1 MAISSRVV
9 LIVAEEERTRTAFS
23 RGLAQEPHRLLTA
36 SRISEALERMA
47 AEPVDLIV
55 SDTLLPDGP
64 GQAFLRDVRR
74 RYPDTMRILLT
85 PVAGLATAVE
95 AMERGEIYRFLV
107 RPWDDVELRGV
118 VRGALDRLIRE
129 RENCRLLARVHRE
142 IHQAIAL
149 AYPELHL
156 IRDATGSILLDD
168 TEGDAVS
175 LAVG

>member
-9 LIVAEEERTRTAFS
+9 LIVTEEERTRAAFS
-23 RGLAQEPHRLLTA
+23 RGLAHEPHRVLTA

-95 AMERGEIYRFLV
+95 AMERGEIYRFRFAPGTTWSSAALSAARSTDWSASARTAGSWPGCIGRST
-107 RPWDDVELRGV
+107 RPSPSPTPS
-118 VRGALDRLIRE
+118 
-129 RENCRLLARVHRE
+129 C
-142 IHQAIAL
+142 
-149 AYPELHL
+149 
-156 IRDATGSILLDD
+156 T
-168 TEGDAVS
+168 
-175 LAVG
+175 

>member
-9 LIVAEEERTRTAFS
+9 LIVAEEERTRAAFTH
-23 RGLAQEPHRLLTA
+23 GLAQEPHRVFA
-36 SRISEALERMA
+36 AARISEAMERLA
-47 AEPVDLIV
+47 AEPVDLVV

-85 PVAGLATAVE
+85 PVAGLGTAVE
-95 AMERGEIYRFLV
+95 AMERGEIYRFLI

-129 RENCRLLARVHRE
+129 RENCRLLARVRRE
-142 IHQAIAL
+142 IHQAISVAH
-149 AYPELHL
+149 PELHL

-168 TEGDAVS
+168 TEGDDVA

>member
-9 LIVAEEERTRTAFS
+9 LIVTEEERTRAAFS
-23 RGLAQEPHRLLTA
+23 RGLAHEPHRVLTA

-85 PVAGLATAVE
+85 PVAGLATAPGTTWSS
-95 AMERGEIYRFLV
+95 AALSAARSTDWSASARTAGSWPGCIGRST
-107 RPWDDVELRGV
+107 RPSPSPTPS
-118 VRGALDRLIRE
+118 
-129 RENCRLLARVHRE
+129 C
-142 IHQAIAL
+142 
-149 AYPELHL
+149 
-156 IRDATGSILLDD
+156 T
-168 TEGDAVS
+168 
-175 LAVG
+175 